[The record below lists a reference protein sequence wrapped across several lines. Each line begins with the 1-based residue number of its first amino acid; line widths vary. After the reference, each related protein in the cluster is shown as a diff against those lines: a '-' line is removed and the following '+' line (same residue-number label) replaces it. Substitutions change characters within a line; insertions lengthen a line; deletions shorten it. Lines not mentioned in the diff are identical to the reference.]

1 VKIGEVQH
9 RTQVRCSGI
18 HKKIIEFSMD
28 HRVHISFSSSIH
40 LSHTDR
46 GVVYYEVRKREL
58 NRRLIYECRCDE
70 RLGLKGK
77 GEGSTRLV
85 DTGLCGGI
93 QHPKDC
99 LL

>member
-28 HRVHISFSSSIH
+28 HRVHTSIH

-46 GVVYYEVRKREL
+46 GVVYYEARKREL
-58 NRRLIYECRCDE
+58 SSEI
-70 RLGLKGK
+70 LGLKGK